1 MTFYSSVNGDSG
13 MIVDKSIKQE
23 LCMCRKCLSKVMDK
37 TISSYFSFRYANQ
50 SDGSL

>member
-13 MIVDKSIKQE
+13 MIVDKSIE
-23 LCMCRKCLSKVMDK
+23 LCMCRKYLSKVIDK
-37 TISSYFSFRYANQ
+37 TISNYFSFRYANQ